1 MDVVIIPKSM
11 VFRWV
16 RMLDVLFG
24 TLQMS
29 SMVSLIRIL

>member
-1 MDVVIIPKSM
+1 MDVVIVPKSM
-11 VFRWV
+11 VLRWV

-29 SMVSLIRIL
+29 SMVSLLRIL